1 MKPVILILL
10 FTNITIINIFNSFK
24 LDLLL
29 MDVRRLLAC
38 PIFPWHLDILIKI
51 YSLNDW
57 FPLIPGSQGIP
68 HWWWNHLAAAKRSWC
83 YSSSDYELRL
93 SLASHL
99 EAPWEVLSSSSSWS
113 PSSLLLPPMASS
125 SLPWSPKRH
134 HMVGGMTL
142 AWRTNLVHCSH
153 FERVDLN
160 NVHWRSPIK
169 HLHCNYREWLKICD
183 NEGGIS
189 SVSLNH
195 LKILNLNFKSL
206 KSNHISRSKEHIRWI

>member
-160 NVHWRSPIK
+160 NVHWTLP
-169 HLHCNYREWLKICD
+169 N
-183 NEGGIS
+183 
-189 SVSLNH
+189 NH
-195 LKILNLNFKSL
+195 LQLPWMVEDLWQRRWNQQCQSQSSENIEL
-206 KSNHISRSKEHIRWI
+206 KFLSIWNPIIFQKHIRWI

>member
-99 EAPWEVLSSSSSWS
+99 EAPWEVLSSSSSSSWS

-125 SLPWSPKRH
+125 SLSWSPKRH

-142 AWRTNLVHCSH
+142 AWWTNLVHCSH

-160 NVHWRSPIK
+160 NVHWTLP
-169 HLHCNYREWLKICD
+169 N
-183 NEGGIS
+183 
-189 SVSLNH
+189 NH
-195 LKILNLNFKSL
+195 LQLPWMVEDLWQRRWNQQCQSQSSENIEL
-206 KSNHISRSKEHIRWI
+206 KFLSIWNPIIFQKHIRWI